1 MSYSARLPIL
11 SAKVCQKFGGPT
23 SLSPS
28 RPSLRRAATSSE
40 ITQKPGAEIRRPPQL
55 RQPRRTLERVLTEQ
69 KLRDQRSAPRKPA
82 PSLSR
87 STTEP
92 VLPRLKRECSEIS
105 ASSIPL
111 YNVALSKARRY
122 SQREVDLGTVS
133 QSNESKLKRTAQM
146 EKELRDAIAA
156 LKRPNPR
163 MAVKELVEDAEKRT
177 AAGASLR
184 SKSVC

>member
-1 MSYSARLPIL
+1 MSYAARLPTQ
-11 SAKVCQKFGGPT
+11 SAKVCQKFGGPK

-40 ITQKPGAEIRRPPQL
+40 IAQKPGAEIRRPPQL
-55 RQPRRTLERVLTEQ
+55 REPRRTLERVLTEQ
-69 KLRDQRSAPRKPA
+69 KLRDQRSASRNLA
-82 PSLSR
+82 PTLSR

-92 VLPRLKRECSEIS
+92 DLPRLKRECSEIS
-105 ASSIPL
+105 VSSIPL
-111 YNVALSKARRY
+111 YNVALSKARY

-133 QSNESKLKRTAQM
+133 QSNESKLKRKAQM
-146 EKELRDAIAA
+146 EKELRGAIAA

-177 AAGASLR
+177 AGSSVR

>member
-1 MSYSARLPIL
+1 MSYAARLPTL
-11 SAKVCQKFGGPT
+11 SAKVCQKFGGPK

-40 ITQKPGAEIRRPPQL
+40 ITQKPGAEIRRPPQF

-69 KLRDQRSAPRKPA
+69 KLRDQRSASRNLA
-82 PSLSR
+82 PTLSR

-92 VLPRLKRECSEIS
+92 DLPRLKRECSEIS
-105 ASSIPL
+105 VSSIPL

-133 QSNESKLKRTAQM
+133 QSNESKLKRKAQM
-146 EKELRDAIAA
+146 EKELRGAIAA

-163 MAVKELVEDAEKRT
+163 MAVKELLEDAEKRT
-177 AAGASLR
+177 AGSSVR